1 MSHKTPAREQLAR
14 IRLLVLDFDG
24 VLTDNRVL
32 VDEDGGESVFCH
44 RGDGLGL
51 QMLRD
56 AGVEPFV
63 LSKERNPVVGA
74 RCRKLGI
81 AYHQGEDHK
90 LTKLR
95 AVCRERGL
103 ESAEVAYVGN
113 DVNDL
118 ECMEWV
124 GTSVAV
130 ADAVSSVLAMARWTT
145 AADGGRGAVR
155 EVCDELLEAR
165 REGAGDGGEG

>member
-1 MSHKTPAREQLAR
+1 MSRKTPAREQLAR

-63 LSKERNPVVGA
+63 LSKERNPVVGCSA
-74 RCRKLGI
+74 RLKAPRVKRSAIRRRTSGSRVSMPAGKRQRISRPRAFTLFTSQVQLSGPSWPIPLANPVMLAMGTISSLRCRRRL
-81 AYHQGEDHK
+81 
-90 LTKLR
+90 
-95 AVCRERGL
+95 
-103 ESAEVAYVGN
+103 
-113 DVNDL
+113 
-118 ECMEWV
+118 
-124 GTSVAV
+124 
-130 ADAVSSVLAMARWTT
+130 MARALYT
-145 AADGGRGAVR
+145 
-155 EVCDELLEAR
+155 
-165 REGAGDGGEG
+165 